1 MGFSLIAAAALLGLS
16 LFMAVEIIT
25 SDLLPTIE
33 GINDSYD
40 DMNDRFQ
47 EQLHTDINI
56 TTVSRSLNGS
66 NYDYNVSVKNTGSET
81 LDSDVFIILI
91 NGSEYEFTFSQAYLY
106 PENTVYFR
114 IANVVGTEAKR
125 IKVITNNG
133 IADYYT
139 YMVWGKKMGFSLTG
153 THVIFFVAAVIV
165 AGMVSGVFIAVTM
178 NVTTSLSNRGDRIK
192 EQLDT
197 NFVIINDPNIIPMT
211 GAYYIFYLKNIGE
224 AKLTTTNQ
232 TFQVFID
239 GELIAISQY
248 YFENTSIPVEGVTN
262 LFVNATLTT
271 GDHML
276 RVVGP
281 QGIDKDFTFRK

>member
-1 MGFSLIAAAALLGLS
+1 
-16 LFMAVEIIT
+16 
-25 SDLLPTIE
+25 
-33 GINDSYD
+33 
-40 DMNDRFQ
+40 
-47 EQLHTDINI
+47 
-56 TTVSRSLNGS
+56 
-66 NYDYNVSVKNTGSET
+66 
-81 LDSDVFIILI
+81 
-91 NGSEYEFTFSQAYLY
+91 
-106 PENTVYFR
+106 
-114 IANVVGTEAKR
+114 
-125 IKVITNNG
+125 
-133 IADYYT
+133 
-139 YMVWGKKMGFSLTG
+139 MGFSLTG